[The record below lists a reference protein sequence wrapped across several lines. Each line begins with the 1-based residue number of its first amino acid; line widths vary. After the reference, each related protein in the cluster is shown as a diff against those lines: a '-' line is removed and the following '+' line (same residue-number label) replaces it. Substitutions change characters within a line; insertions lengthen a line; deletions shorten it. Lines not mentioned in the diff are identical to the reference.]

1 MPIRLLNISVTT
13 LQLQCLGDFGCAGQ
27 GIGHGTHHERAAVAG
42 ITRHIH
48 RRGIRGDTLRA
59 SREVRALGSHH
70 RQRTTSGGNRHAR
83 RIEHEFNLAQA
94 SVSGAAQSELL
105 RVAVLSTI
113 PTGLLEQALTQ
124 RVAGDE
130 SLELLEGSERE
141 VISLLDRG
149 RADVALTILRPAT
162 DKFASERLFE
172 EGYGLALPST
182 HRLAEA
188 ASLRGEELA
197 DEVMMVRRHCEVL
210 AETSRYFTD
219 RNVRPAF
226 SYRGVND
233 DRVMAMVRAGLGI
246 TVMPDSYREAGVA
259 RVKLE
264 GFTPRRIVGLCYA
277 GPAARYRTSGFVQ
290 AARELAPA

>member
-1 MPIRLLNISVTT
+1 MDRYLLRYFLAIVETGNFSRAAARENVAQPT
-13 LQLQCLGDFGCAGQ
+13 LSAGIAKLEGQLQARLFDRTNRRVHLTQAG
-27 GIGHGTHHERAAVAG
+27 
-42 ITRHIH
+42 
-48 RRGIRGDTLRA
+48 
-59 SREVRALGSHH
+59 SRFLV
-70 RQRTTSGGNRHAR
+70 HAR

-210 AETSRYFTD
+210 AETSCYFTD

>member
-1 MPIRLLNISVTT
+1 MDRYLLRYFLAIVETGNFS
-13 LQLQCLGDFGCAGQ
+13 
-27 GIGHGTHHERAAVAG
+27 RAAARENVAQPTLSAG
-42 ITRHIH
+42 IAKLEAELKARLFDRTN
-48 RRGIRGDTLRA
+48 RRVHLTEAG
-59 SREVRALGSHH
+59 SRFLV
-70 RQRTTSGGNRHAR
+70 HAR

-259 RVKLE
+259 RMKLE

>member
-1 MPIRLLNISVTT
+1 MDRYLLRYFLAIVETGNFSRAAARENVAQPT
-13 LQLQCLGDFGCAGQ
+13 LSAGIAKLEGQLQARLFDRTNRRVHLTQAG
-27 GIGHGTHHERAAVAG
+27 
-42 ITRHIH
+42 
-48 RRGIRGDTLRA
+48 
-59 SREVRALGSHH
+59 SRFLV
-70 RQRTTSGGNRHAR
+70 HAR
-83 RIEHEFNLAQA
+83 RIEHEFNVAQA
-94 SVSGAAQSELL
+94 SVSGVAQTELL

-113 PTGLLEQALTQ
+113 PTALLEQALTQ
-124 RVAGDE
+124 RAASEERV
-130 SLELLEGSERE
+130 ELLEGSERE

-149 RADVALTILRPAT
+149 RADVALTILRPAAE
-162 DKFASERLFE
+162 KFASERLFE
-172 EGYGLALPST
+172 EGYGLALPAA

-246 TVMPDSYREAGVA
+246 TVMPDSYREPGVA

-264 GFTPRRIVGLCYA
+264 GFTPRRIIGLCYA

-290 AARELAPA
+290 AARELAAS

>member
-1 MPIRLLNISVTT
+1 MDRYLLRYFLAIVETGNFSRAAARENVAQPT
-13 LQLQCLGDFGCAGQ
+13 LSAGIAKLEGQLQARLFDRTNRRVHLTQAG
-27 GIGHGTHHERAAVAG
+27 
-42 ITRHIH
+42 
-48 RRGIRGDTLRA
+48 
-59 SREVRALGSHH
+59 SRFLV
-70 RQRTTSGGNRHAR
+70 HAR

-94 SVSGAAQSELL
+94 AVSGAARPELL

-113 PTGLLEQALTQ
+113 PTTLLEQALQ
-124 RVAGDE
+124 REAGDE
-130 SLELLEGSERE
+130 RVELMEGSERE

-149 RADVALTILRPAT
+149 RADVALTILRPST
-162 DKFASERLFE
+162 EKFASERLYE
-172 EGYGLALPST
+172 EGYGLALPAN

-197 DEVMMVRRHCEVL
+197 DEVMMVRRQCEVL

-233 DRVMAMVRAGLGI
+233 DRVLALVRAGLGI
-246 TVMPDSYREAGVA
+246 TVMPDSYQEAGVA

-264 GFTPRRIVGLCYA
+264 GFTPRRTIGLCYA
-277 GPAARYRTSGFVQ
+277 DPAARYRTSGFVQ
-290 AARELAPA
+290 AARELAAV

>member
-1 MPIRLLNISVTT
+1 MDRYLLRYFLAIVETGNFSRAAARENVAQPT
-13 LQLQCLGDFGCAGQ
+13 LSAGIAKLEGQLQARLFDRTNRRVHLTEAG
-27 GIGHGTHHERAAVAG
+27 
-42 ITRHIH
+42 
-48 RRGIRGDTLRA
+48 
-59 SREVRALGSHH
+59 SRFLV
-70 RQRTTSGGNRHAR
+70 HAR

-94 SVSGAAQSELL
+94 AVSGSAQSELL

-113 PTGLLEQALTQ
+113 PTALLEQALTQ
-124 RVAGDE
+124 RAAGDE
-130 SLELLEGSERE
+130 RVELLEGSERE

-149 RADVALTILRPAT
+149 RADVALTILRPST
-162 DKFASERLFE
+162 EKFASERLFE

-210 AETSRYFTD
+210 AQTSRYFTD

-259 RVKLE
+259 RVKLD
-264 GFTPRRIVGLCYA
+264 GFTPRRIIGLCYA

-290 AARELAPA
+290 AARELAAA

>member
-1 MPIRLLNISVTT
+1 MDRYLLRYFLAIVETGNFSRAAARENVAQPT
-13 LQLQCLGDFGCAGQ
+13 LSAGIAKLEGQLQARLFDRTNRRVHLTEAG
-27 GIGHGTHHERAAVAG
+27 
-42 ITRHIH
+42 
-48 RRGIRGDTLRA
+48 
-59 SREVRALGSHH
+59 SRFLI
-70 RQRTTSGGNRHAR
+70 HAR

-94 SVSGAAQSELL
+94 AVSGSAQTVLL
-105 RVAVLSTI
+105 RVAVLLTI
-113 PTGLLEQALTQ
+113 PTALLEQALT
-124 RVAGDE
+124 RRAVGE
-130 SLELLEGSERE
+130 ERLELLEGSERE

-162 DKFASERLFE
+162 EKFASERLFE

-264 GFTPRRIVGLCYA
+264 GFTPRRVVGLCYA

>member
-1 MPIRLLNISVTT
+1 MDRYLLRYFLAIVETGNFSRAAARENVAQPT
-13 LQLQCLGDFGCAGQ
+13 LSAGIAKLEGQLQARLFDRTNRRVHLTEAG
-27 GIGHGTHHERAAVAG
+27 
-42 ITRHIH
+42 
-48 RRGIRGDTLRA
+48 
-59 SREVRALGSHH
+59 SRFLV
-70 RQRTTSGGNRHAR
+70 HAR

-94 SVSGAAQSELL
+94 AVSGAARPELL

-113 PTGLLEQALTQ
+113 PTALLEQALGRRAAGGE
-124 RVAGDE
+124 RV
-130 SLELLEGSERE
+130 ELLEGAERE

-149 RADVALTILRPAT
+149 RADVAMTILRPST

-172 EGYGLALPST
+172 EGYGLALPAD
-182 HRLAEA
+182 HRLAGA

-197 DEVMMVRRHCEVL
+197 DEVMMVRRQCEVL

-233 DRVMAMVRAGLGI
+233 DRVMALVRAGLGI
-246 TVMPDSYREAGVA
+246 TVMPDSYQEPGVA

-264 GFTPRRIVGLCYA
+264 GFTPRRTIGLCYA
-277 GPAARYRTSGFVQ
+277 DPAARYRTSGFVQ
-290 AARELAPA
+290 AARELAVV

>member
-1 MPIRLLNISVTT
+1 MDRYLLRYFLAIVETGNFSRAAARENVAQPT
-13 LQLQCLGDFGCAGQ
+13 LSAGIAKLEGQLQARLFDRTNRRVHLTQAG
-27 GIGHGTHHERAAVAG
+27 
-42 ITRHIH
+42 
-48 RRGIRGDTLRA
+48 
-59 SREVRALGSHH
+59 SRFLV
-70 RQRTTSGGNRHAR
+70 HAR

-188 ASLRGEELA
+188 PSLRGEELA

-246 TVMPDSYREAGVA
+246 TVMPDSYREAGLA

>member
-1 MPIRLLNISVTT
+1 MDRYLLRYFLAIVETGNFSRAAARENVAQPT
-13 LQLQCLGDFGCAGQ
+13 LSAGIAKLEGQLQARLFDRTNRRVHLTQAG
-27 GIGHGTHHERAAVAG
+27 
-42 ITRHIH
+42 
-48 RRGIRGDTLRA
+48 
-59 SREVRALGSHH
+59 SRFLV
-70 RQRTTSGGNRHAR
+70 HAR

-182 HRLAEA
+182 HRLVEA

-290 AARELAPA
+290 AARELALA

>member
-1 MPIRLLNISVTT
+1 MDRYLLRYFLAIVETGNFSRAAARENVAQPT
-13 LQLQCLGDFGCAGQ
+13 LSAGIAKLESQLQARLFDRTNRRVHLTQAG
-27 GIGHGTHHERAAVAG
+27 
-42 ITRHIH
+42 
-48 RRGIRGDTLRA
+48 
-59 SREVRALGSHH
+59 SRFLV
-70 RQRTTSGGNRHAR
+70 HAR

-94 SVSGAAQSELL
+94 SVSGWAQSELL

-113 PTGLLEQALTQ
+113 PTSLLEQALTQ

-130 SLELLEGSERE
+130 RLELLEGSERE

-149 RADVALTILRPAT
+149 RADVALTILRPST
-162 DKFASERLFE
+162 DKFASERLFD

-188 ASLRGEELA
+188 ALLRGEELA

-226 SYRGVND
+226 SYRSVND

-246 TVMPDSYREAGVA
+246 TVMPDSYREAGVT
-259 RVKLE
+259 RVKLD

-290 AARELAPA
+290 AARELAAA

>member
-1 MPIRLLNISVTT
+1 MDRYLLRYFLAIVETGNFSRAAARENVAQPT
-13 LQLQCLGDFGCAGQ
+13 LSAGIAKLEGQLQARLFDRTNRRVHLTQAG
-27 GIGHGTHHERAAVAG
+27 
-42 ITRHIH
+42 
-48 RRGIRGDTLRA
+48 
-59 SREVRALGSHH
+59 SRFLV
-70 RQRTTSGGNRHAR
+70 HAR
-83 RIEHEFNLAQA
+83 RIEHEFNLARA
-94 SVSGAAQSELL
+94 SVSGSAQSELL

-113 PTGLLEQALTQ
+113 PTSLLEQALTQ

-130 SLELLEGSERE
+130 RLELLEGSERE

-149 RADVALTILRPAT
+149 RADVAMTIMRPST
-162 DKFASERLFE
+162 GKFASERLFE
-172 EGYGLALPST
+172 EGYGLVLPST

-197 DEVMMVRRHCEVL
+197 GEVMMVRRHCEVL

-233 DRVMAMVRAGLGI
+233 HRVMAMVRAGLGI

-259 RVKLE
+259 RVKLD

-290 AARELAPA
+290 AVRELAPV

>member
-1 MPIRLLNISVTT
+1 MDRYLLRYFLAIVETGNFSRAAARENVAQPT
-13 LQLQCLGDFGCAGQ
+13 LSAGIAKLEGQLQARLFDRTNRRVHLTQAG
-27 GIGHGTHHERAAVAG
+27 
-42 ITRHIH
+42 
-48 RRGIRGDTLRA
+48 
-59 SREVRALGSHH
+59 SRFLV
-70 RQRTTSGGNRHAR
+70 HAR

-188 ASLRGEELA
+188 PSLRGEELA

>member
-1 MPIRLLNISVTT
+1 MDRYLLRYFLAIVETGNFSRAAARENVAQPT
-13 LQLQCLGDFGCAGQ
+13 LSAGIAKLEGQLQARLFDRTNRRVHLTEAG
-27 GIGHGTHHERAAVAG
+27 
-42 ITRHIH
+42 
-48 RRGIRGDTLRA
+48 
-59 SREVRALGSHH
+59 SRFLI
-70 RQRTTSGGNRHAR
+70 HAR

-94 SVSGAAQSELL
+94 AVSGSAQTVML

-113 PTGLLEQALTQ
+113 PTALLEQALT
-124 RVAGDE
+124 RRAVGE
-130 SLELLEGSERE
+130 ERLELLEGSERE

-162 DKFASERLFE
+162 EKFASERLFE

-264 GFTPRRIVGLCYA
+264 GFTPRRVVGLCYA

-290 AARELAPA
+290 AARELALA

>member
-1 MPIRLLNISVTT
+1 MDRYLLRYFLAIVETGNFSRAAARENVAQPT
-13 LQLQCLGDFGCAGQ
+13 LSAGIAKLEGQLQARLFDRTNRRVHLTQAG
-27 GIGHGTHHERAAVAG
+27 
-42 ITRHIH
+42 
-48 RRGIRGDTLRA
+48 
-59 SREVRALGSHH
+59 SRFLV
-70 RQRTTSGGNRHAR
+70 HAR

>member
-1 MPIRLLNISVTT
+1 MDRYLLRYFLAIVETGNFSRAAARENVAQPT
-13 LQLQCLGDFGCAGQ
+13 LSAGIAKLEGQLQARLFDRTNRRVHLTQAG
-27 GIGHGTHHERAAVAG
+27 
-42 ITRHIH
+42 
-48 RRGIRGDTLRA
+48 
-59 SREVRALGSHH
+59 SRFLV
-70 RQRTTSGGNRHAR
+70 HAR

-113 PTGLLEQALTQ
+113 PTALLEQALTQ
-124 RVAGDE
+124 RAAGDE
-130 SLELLEGSERE
+130 RLELLEGSERE

-149 RADVALTILRPAT
+149 RADVALTILRPST
-162 DKFASERLFE
+162 EKFASERLFE

-210 AETSRYFTD
+210 AQTSRYFTD